1 MSLLIHM
8 SDTHFGTEQALVM
21 AALHRLVQ
29 QQAPE
34 MAILSGDITQRAR
47 PSEFRAAREFID
59 QLAVPATLVIP
70 GNHDIPL
77 FDLAAR
83 LFTPY
88 ANFAREFGNELEP
101 VFESEH
107 LLVIALNT
115 TRRYH
120 HIDGAVSIAQM
131 QRVAAR
137 LGQAS
142 DAQLRIVVT
151 HQPVCVTESEDAPNL
166 LHGHAA
172 AISCWAA
179 AGADLVLGGHIHL
192 PFVCALHERDAA
204 LPRRIW
210 AVQAGTALSTRIRNN
225 AGNSVNLIRYGAELA
240 PRCCTVERWDYQPA
254 EQCFMQASIHEL
266 RLDGAA

>member
-8 SDTHFGTEQALVM
+8 SDPHFGTEQAPVM

-34 MAILSGDITQRAR
+34 VAILSGDITQRAR
-47 PSEFRAAREFID
+47 PSQFRAAREFID

-77 FDLAAR
+77 FNLAAR
-83 LFTPY
+83 LFIPY

-101 VFESEH
+101 IFESEH

-115 TRRYH
+115 TRRYR
-120 HIDGAVSIAQM
+120 HIDGVVSSAQIE
-131 QRVAAR
+131 RVAAR
-137 LGQAS
+137 LGQAT

-172 AISCWAA
+172 AIRRWAA

-210 AVQAGTALSTRIRNN
+210 AVQAGTALSTRIRYN
-225 AGNSVNLIRYGAELA
+225 AGNSVNLIRYGAGLA
-240 PRCCTVERWDYQPA
+240 ARCCTVERWDFQPA
-254 EQCFMQASIHEL
+254 EQYFMPASIHQL